1 LPKRNVLIKVVG
13 FTGKKFALVQFA
25 LYKYVQNVVHSFI
38 APKNLH
44 KADTVAYLERLS
56 A

>member
-1 LPKRNVLIKVVG
+1 LPKRNLLNKVVG
-13 FTGKKFALVQFA
+13 FTGKKFTLAQFA
-25 LYKYVQNVVHSFI
+25 TYTYAQNVVHSFV

-44 KADTVAYLERLS
+44 KADAVANLERMS

>member
-1 LPKRNVLIKVVG
+1 LPKRNLLNKVVG
-13 FTGKKFALVQFA
+13 FTGKKFTLAQFA
-25 LYKYVQNVVHSFI
+25 TYTYAQNVVHSFI

-44 KADTVAYLERLS
+44 KADAVACLERLS

>member
-1 LPKRNVLIKVVG
+1 LLKRNVLNKVVG

-25 LYKYVQNVVHSFI
+25 LYTYAQNVVHSFV
-38 APKNLH
+38 APKTSNESDFVSHL
-44 KADTVAYLERLS
+44 KRLP

>member
-1 LPKRNVLIKVVG
+1 LPKRNLLNKVVG
-13 FTGKKFALVQFA
+13 FTGKKFTLAQFA
-25 LYKYVQNVVHSFI
+25 TYTYAQNVVHSFI

-44 KADTVAYLERLS
+44 KADAVAYLERLS